1 MIIATVVQ
9 LVGQAWARDAEGNL
23 RALAEG
29 DQLREGE
36 VVITGN
42 GARVRLEQVDGAPL
56 VEMESNAQILL
67 TQDVAEGSGE
77 GEQAPVLEDPDVAR
91 VLALLEESDGDLLDI
106 LEAPAAGAAGGAG
119 VEGGH
124 DFVRLLRIVEEVTP
138 LSFEYGYQRVD
149 EELPQQEG
157 GGSDDVD
164 EPVTLTGLDG
174 PQGGTGGAVGTGG
187 AAVGFASAE
196 QTVSESGLAS
206 GSSPATGSIV
216 SGSFGVSAPDG
227 LTSIT
232 VGSSGPISLDRLN
245 GLAGNP
251 LVINTPHGTLTLTGY
266 TGGATGGTVSYT
278 FELTTPVDNDSADG
292 ATGDGLVESI
302 VITATDTDGST
313 TSGFLDIAILD
324 DAPQAFDDTAETQE
338 DTPITYNVLAND
350 VEGADGATLTTA
362 TLRDPSQGSVS
373 INAAGDVTFTP
384 APGFEGEA
392 LIDYTITDADG
403 DTSDAVFSVTVAEDS
418 TPTIS
423 VPDDSPNTEGG
434 QFTVSEAGLP
444 GGSAA
449 GDGSQTTSGTL
460 PITTGGDSLASL
472 VINGVN
478 VTAGGTVVGDFGTLT
493 VSVSDAGAYS
503 WSYTLDGST
512 QDHTSQGIGSDD
524 LADQFAITAT
534 DSDGDEASTAL
545 TIQVQDDVPVAVNDS
560 ANTAED
566 TPITYNVLDNDTQGV
581 DGASVSAATLRN
593 PSQGSVSF
601 NSETGEVTFTP
612 APGFEG
618 EALIDYTITDADGDT
633 SDAVFSVTVA
643 EDSTPTISVPDD
655 SPSTEGGQFTV
666 SEAGLAGGSAAG
678 DGSQTT
684 SGTLPITTGGDSLA
698 SLVINGVN
706 VTAGGTVVGDFGTLT
721 VSVSDAGD
729 YSWSYT
735 LDGSTQDHTSQG
747 TGSDDLADQ
756 FAITATDS
764 DGDEASTDLTI
775 QVQDD
780 VPVAVNDSANTAED
794 TPITYNV
801 LDNDTQGVDVASV
814 SAATLRNPSQGSVS
828 FNSETGEVTFTP
840 APGFEGE
847 ALIDYTITDADG
859 DTSDAVFSV
868 TVAEDST
875 PTISVPDDSPST
887 EGGQFTVSE
896 AGLPGGSAAGD
907 GSQTTSGTLPITTG
921 GDSLASL
928 VINGVNVTAGGT
940 VVGDFGTLTVS
951 VSDAGD
957 YSWSYTLDGSTE
969 DHTSQGTGS
978 DDLAD
983 QFAITATD
991 SDGDEASTDLTIQV
1005 QDDVPV
1011 AVNDSA
1017 NTAEDTPITYNVL
1030 DNDTQGVD
1038 GATLTAA
1045 TLRDPSQGS
1054 VSINAAGDV
1063 TFTPAPGFEGEALI
1077 DYTITDADG
1086 DTSDAVLS
1094 VTVAEDSTPTIS
1106 VPDDSPNTEGGQFT
1120 VSEAGLAGGSA
1131 AGDGSQTTSGTLP
1144 ITTGGDSLASL
1155 VINGVNVTAGGTV
1168 VGDFGTLTVSVSDA
1182 GAYSWSYTL
1191 DGSTQDHTSQGT
1203 GSDDLADQFAITAT
1217 DSDGDEAST
1226 DLTIQVQDDVPVAV
1240 NDSANTAEDTPITYN
1255 VLDNDTQGVDGASV
1269 SAATLRNPS
1278 QGSVSFNSD
1287 TGEVTFTPAPGFEG
1301 EALIDYTITDADGDT
1316 SDAVFSVTVAED
1328 STPTISVP
1336 DDSPSTEGGQFTVS
1350 EAGLAGGS
1358 AAGDG
1363 SQTTSGTLPITTGGD
1378 SLASLVINGI
1388 NVTAG
1393 GTVVGDFGTLTVS
1406 VSDAGDYSWSYTLDG
1421 STQDHTSQGTG
1432 SDDLAD
1438 QFAITA
1444 TDSDGDEA
1452 STDLTIQ
1459 VQDDVPV
1466 AVNDSANTA
1475 EDTPITY
1482 NVLDNDTQGVD
1493 GGTLT
1498 AATLRDPSQGS
1509 VSINAAGDVTFTP
1522 APGFEGEALIDYT
1535 ITDADG
1541 DTSDAVFSVT
1551 VAEDSTPTISVPD
1564 DSPST
1569 EGGQFTVSE
1578 AGLPGGSAAGDGSQ
1592 TTSGTLPIT
1601 TGGDSLASLVINGV
1615 NVTAGGTVVGDFG
1628 TLTVSVSDAGDY
1640 SWSYTLDGSTQ
1651 DHTSQGTGS
1660 DDLADQ
1666 FAITATDSDGD
1677 DASTDLTI
1685 QVQDDVPV
1693 AVNDSASVAEDTAQA
1708 ISGNVLAN
1716 DTTGADSSTAQPA
1729 TVALDSPSATGEFGT
1744 LTLNSDGSWSYALNN
1759 SDARV
1764 QALSGDETLTETF
1777 AYTLTDADGDTSP
1790 ATLTI
1795 TVTATDDG
1803 VSLSGL
1809 KAEGG
1814 DVQVSEA
1821 NLADGS
1827 AADST
1832 ALTRGGSFTF
1842 TSVDGVASV
1851 QVGDQSL
1858 TLNQLQGLSTTN
1870 PVVVDTAYGSL
1881 SLTGFD
1887 GDAAG
1892 GTVSY
1897 SYTLDTRVDN
1907 DSQDGATDSGF
1918 TETVGLVVTDDNGSA
1933 SSGSLRIAITDDA
1946 PSASDDSASVAEDT
1960 AQAISGNV
1968 LANDTTGADSSTAQ
1982 PATVALDSP
1991 SATGE
1996 FGTLTL
2002 NSDGSWSYTLNNS
2015 DARVQA
2021 LSGDETLTET
2031 FAYTL
2036 TDADGDTSPA
2046 TLTIT
2051 VTATDDGVSLSGLA
2065 ADGGDVQV
2073 SEANLADGSAADST
2087 ALTLGGSFTFTSVD
2101 GVASV
2106 QVGDQSL
2113 TLNQLQGLSAT
2124 NPVVVDTAYG
2134 SLSLTGFDGDAAGGT
2149 VSYSY
2154 TLDTRVDNDS
2164 QDGATDS
2171 GFTETVGL
2179 VVTDDNGTRGQ
2190 ASISI
2195 AITDD
2200 GPSLQIGDS
2209 TEPGTATVVEGQSV
2223 NGSWTTDA
2231 GADGATVT
2239 VTVGNETLTLGD
2251 ADTDVVTFNTAEGVL
2266 TVGRDGSWTFEAN
2279 NNLDQAESPSV
2290 NFTIETV
2297 DSDGDTAS
2305 DSHTVT
2311 ITDGTGPTVTVT
2323 DSDPATTNAA
2333 VSLDDADTE
2342 GAASS
2347 TDVAS
2352 LTFTA
2357 GSDAIASI
2365 GFGDTGAISVDGLN
2379 GTLIWTLNS
2388 AGQLEGRT
2396 EAGGEPA
2403 ITLTLNNNGSVAA
2416 GQSAVV
2422 TVTATLADSL
2432 AHANGVDALTISGIT
2447 VVGTDTDGTSTS
2459 ANVGVTVADDQ
2470 PEIAITD
2477 APETVVEGQS
2487 VNGSWT
2493 TDAGADGATVTVSVG
2508 SETLTLGDA
2517 DTDVVTFNTAEGV
2530 LTVGRD
2536 GNWTFEASAN
2546 QVQNSAGTPSI
2557 DFTIETV
2564 DSDGDT
2570 ASDSHTVTITDGTG
2584 PTVTVTNSD
2593 PATTNAAVSLDDADT
2608 EGDASST
2615 DVASLT
2621 FTAGSDAI
2629 ATIGFGDTGA
2639 ISVDGL
2645 NGTLTWTLNSAG
2657 QLEGRTEAGGEPA
2670 ITLTLNNNGSVT
2682 AGQSAVVTVTATLAD
2697 SLAHADGVDAL
2708 TISGITVVGTDTD
2721 GTSTEAGVSVS
2732 VADDQPTLQIGD
2744 S

>member
-2584 PTVTVTNSD
+2584 PTVTVTDSD